1 MKIFLTGATGYIGTG
16 VADALVRAGHTVT
29 GLARSEQAA
38 NALGLKGIAPHRGD
52 IASPASMTAAAVAAD
67 ATIYAGTT
75 NNGSVDQQAVRT
87 LLEAITGT
95 GKRFLYTSGV
105 WVLGDTSGKV
115 ADETWPTRPIAL
127 VAWRTG
133 VEQLVLQAA
142 QQRVLPIVIR
152 PGLVYGRGAGIPAGF
167 VQSARDK
174 GAAQYVG
181 TGLNHWPA
189 IHVEDL
195 ADLYVR
201 AIERATAGALFHAAD
216 DSKHTVK
223 EIAEAAS
230 FGAGAK

>member
-1 MKIFLTGATGYIGTG
+1 
-16 VADALVRAGHTVT
+16 
-29 GLARSEQAA
+29 
-38 NALGLKGIAPHRGD
+38 
-52 IASPASMTAAAVAAD
+52 VAAD

-105 WVLGDTSGKV
+105 RVLGDTGGKV

-230 FGAGAK
+230 FGAGAKGRTESWPLEEARKTLGAYADALALDQLISSEKARTTLGWKPRCDDILDDLRHGSYTK